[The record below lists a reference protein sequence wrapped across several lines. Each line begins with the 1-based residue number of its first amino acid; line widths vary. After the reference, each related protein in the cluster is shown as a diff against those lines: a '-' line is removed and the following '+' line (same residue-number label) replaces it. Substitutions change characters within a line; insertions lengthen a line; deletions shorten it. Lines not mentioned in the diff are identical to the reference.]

1 LVRRR
6 EAFANP
12 PAAAKRLIEMVKSG
26 ALAGLLSSDARPAAP
41 HAAQQLRLNPA
52 DIDAM
57 AADYMAGGQSIYD
70 LAAKYGVHR
79 VTVSRHLRSRGLELG
94 RQPLNEAEVRR
105 AKELRAKG
113 LTFKAIGERLGRG
126 TTAARAAIS
135 KRRY

>member
-1 LVRRR
+1 
-6 EAFANP
+6 
-12 PAAAKRLIEMVKSG
+12 MVKSG

-79 VTVSRHLRSRGLELG
+79 VTVSRHLRSRSLALG
-94 RQPLNEAEVRR
+94 KQPLSGAEVRR
-105 AKELRAKG
+105 AKELRTPG
-113 LTFKAIGERLGRG
+113 LTYQVIARQSSRSA
-126 TTAARAAIS
+126 TTVRSAL
-135 KRRY
+135 KRDD